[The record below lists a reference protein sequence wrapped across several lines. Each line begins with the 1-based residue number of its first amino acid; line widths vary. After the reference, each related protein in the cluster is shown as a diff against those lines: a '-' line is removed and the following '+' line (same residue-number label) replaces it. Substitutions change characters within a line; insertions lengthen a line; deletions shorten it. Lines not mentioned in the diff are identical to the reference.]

1 MLTLNV
7 AIVVG
12 GVWLVMS
19 VALGIVLGK
28 AIAAANTVEEEP
40 SRHAAA

>member
-12 GVWLVMS
+12 GAWLVMS
-19 VALGIVLGK
+19 VGLGIVLGK
-28 AIAAANTVEEEP
+28 AIAAANPVGEEP
-40 SRHAAA
+40 SRRAAA